1 MKAKLIVATG
11 IDTST
16 MASKTDLTI
25 LNTKVNNLDVDKCKT
40 VTPDL
45 SKLCNV
51 VDNQIVKKIVHHNLV
66 IKVSAID
73 TKIPHTS
80 GSVTK
85 TKYNSVKQSLEKKI
99 EDID

>member
-51 VDNQIVKKIVHHNLV
+51 VDN
-66 IKVSAID
+66 
-73 TKIPHTS
+73 
-80 GSVTK
+80 
-85 TKYNSVKQSLEKKI
+85 
-99 EDID
+99 

>member
-1 MKAKLIVATG
+1 MH
-11 IDTST
+11 D
-16 MASKTDLTI
+16 
-25 LNTKVNNLDVDKCKT
+25 
-40 VTPDL
+40 
-45 SKLCNV
+45 
-51 VDNQIVKKIVHHNLV
+51 NLV

-85 TKYNSVKQSLEKKI
+85 TQYNSVKQSLEKKI